1 MSDIHSQ
8 AVEDAI
14 SAAGDLL
21 KPVHGPL
28 LGLVRALAEQMDATG
43 PEGPGSRLSA
53 SYLSALKD
61 FGKVAT
67 PPVKPAAAVDPV
79 DELKAR
85 RRRRA
90 LDG

>member
-1 MSDIHSQ
+1 MDAKHSL
-8 AVEDAI
+8 AVEAAI
-14 SAAGDLL
+14 KSAGDSLTA
-21 KPVHGPL
+21 VHGPL
-28 LGLVRALAEQMDATG
+28 LGLVRVLAEQMDSCG
-43 PEGPGSRLSA
+43 DEGPGSRLAA

-61 FGKVAT
+61 FGKVAGT
-67 PPVKPAAAVDPV
+67 GSAGVDAV